1 MTLADMARL
10 PLRRVRRARI
20 IRTESRAPTLP
31 IVFVVPPRDELT
43 AAWTAYLRGG
53 S

>member
-1 MTLADMARL
+1 MTPADIARL

-31 IVFVVPPRDELT
+31 IVFVMPSRDEMVAVW
-43 AAWTAYLRGG
+43 AAWLRGG